1 MCVCVTQHNCGC
13 CCCRLRCSMAEQ
25 RLARKYDYLR
35 VLPST
40 MHPAL
45 VLFLRRFQQDDWFD
59 RMPHVI
65 WDRFA
70 YSSRANFRDTR
81 LIELDYWSRVEE
93 VD

>member
-1 MCVCVTQHNCGC
+1 
-13 CCCRLRCSMAEQ
+13 MAEQ

-45 VLFLRRFQQDDWFD
+45 VLFLRRFHQDEWFD

-65 WDRFA
+65 LGQVCLQFPRKLQGHTA
-70 YSSRANFRDTR
+70 H
-81 LIELDYWSRVEE
+81 
-93 VD
+93 